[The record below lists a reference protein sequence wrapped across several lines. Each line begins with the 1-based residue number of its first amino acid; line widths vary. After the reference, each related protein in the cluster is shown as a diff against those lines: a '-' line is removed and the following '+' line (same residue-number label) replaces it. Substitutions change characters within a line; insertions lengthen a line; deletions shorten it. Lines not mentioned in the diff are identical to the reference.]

1 MGSAVSES
9 SIVAETAARIF
20 ADLADPQEINRAKDG
35 AWKEPLWRALAEAGL
50 TLAWVPE
57 EQGGAGAELADGFAA
72 LGVAGRYAATVPLAE
87 TLLAGWLLSRAG
99 LKAPEGAMSVAPA
112 RPTDRITLN
121 ADGALSGQA
130 RGVPF
135 AKDAKHLAV
144 LAGGSVALVET
155 KACRVNEG
163 INLANE
169 PYNTVTFDKVK
180 PLAIGKAGIDHTA
193 LMLMGCVV
201 RSVQTAG
208 ALQAVLD
215 FTVRYSNERVA
226 FERPIAKFQA
236 VQHNL
241 ARRRIRRRDLP
252 RGDRGKNPLC
262 RSRAGR
268 CGHRAPGARRDR
280 LHQRAY
286 PASLHAAHARL
297 ARRLRQREL
306 LGSRARQ

>member
-35 AWKEPLWRALAEAGL
+35 AWKEPLWQALSEAGL

-57 EQGGAGAELADGFAA
+57 EQGGAGAELADGFAV

-135 AKDAKHLAV
+135 AKDARHLAV

-180 PLAIGKAGIDHTA
+180 PLAIGKAGATNAGLLAVSILSNSRPELRVKLRAFREEQTQK
-193 LMLMGCVV
+193 V
-201 RSVQTAG
+201 RQE
-208 ALQAVLD
+208 Q
-215 FTVRYSNERVA
+215 
-226 FERPIAKFQA
+226 
-236 VQHNL
+236 
-241 ARRRIRRRDLP
+241 LP
-252 RGDRGKNPLC
+252 
-262 RSRAGR
+262 
-268 CGHRAPGARRDR
+268 
-280 LHQRAY
+280 
-286 PASLHAAHARL
+286 
-297 ARRLRQREL
+297 
-306 LGSRARQ
+306 